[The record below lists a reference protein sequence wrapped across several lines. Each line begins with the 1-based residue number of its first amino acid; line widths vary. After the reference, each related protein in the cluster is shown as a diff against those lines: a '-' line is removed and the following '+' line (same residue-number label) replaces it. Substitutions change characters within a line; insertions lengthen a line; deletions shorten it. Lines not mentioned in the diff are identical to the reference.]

1 MNLLSTPRRISVA
14 LGISRFLKMFLG
26 LVVLYLSVKY
36 FGTTFQRDS
45 WVLSVGLYGIILVF
59 LYSPINE
66 TFRTKYIFLKEKGN
80 EKSAMKSVNSLMN
93 LFSLSFLFVA
103 ISLFLFKD
111 YITHILAP
119 GLAQKSSSTRS

>member
-36 FGTTFQRDS
+36 FGTSFQRDS

-66 TFRTKYIFLKEKGN
+66 TFRTKYIFLKEKGD

-93 LFSLSFLFVA
+93 LFSLSFLN
-103 ISLFLFKD
+103 K
-111 YITHILAP
+111 
-119 GLAQKSSSTRS
+119 